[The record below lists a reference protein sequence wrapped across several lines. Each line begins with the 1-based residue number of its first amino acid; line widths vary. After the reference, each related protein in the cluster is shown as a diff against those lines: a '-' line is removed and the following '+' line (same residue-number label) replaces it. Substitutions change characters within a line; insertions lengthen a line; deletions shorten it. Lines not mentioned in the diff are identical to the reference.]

1 MSENSNPDS
10 DVAAYEQEDAKS
22 ITPAGYIS
30 EELQQQIRKV
40 YNIAHWSAG
49 YFDIGNKGNIV
60 AFPNKARRDVA
71 IDMDEL
77 LETIYQSGLTAPIL
91 IRFTDILKQRFE
103 ELFDSFTTAIRDFNY
118 KGKFTAVYPIKVN
131 QQRRVVHEIVRH
143 GKDRIGLEAGSKPE
157 LLAVLAHP
165 TGNSSVIICN
175 GYKDREYIRLALI
188 GQALGHQVYIILEKL
203 SEVSLVIEEAKKMGL
218 TPRLGVRVRLTATG
232 SGKWQDTG
240 GEKSKFGFSA
250 NYLLKIIEKLE
261 EANSIDCLQVMHF
274 HLGSQIANIGDIQRA
289 LRECARYYTE
299 LRMMGIPIHTVDVG
313 GGLGVDYEGTHSRSD
328 CSVNYSIQ
336 EYANNIVYTIGE
348 FCNERNIPHPNIITE
363 SGRAMTAHHAVL
375 VVNIIDIESAMVND
389 PIDSI
394 PADAPKSIQD
404 LWYGLQHINE
414 YTALETYHDACHLM
428 SEVLS
433 QYTYGLVNLKQ
444 RALAE
449 QVYLM
454 SCTKVRGLLKH
465 SVRAHREAIDELNDK
480 LADKIFGNFSLF
492 QSLPDSWAIDQI
504 FPIIPVNGL
513 TTKPST
519 RGVLQDITC
528 DSDGKVDGYVD
539 SQGVESTLPLVPFN
553 PEKPY
558 YLGIFLVGAYQEILG
573 DMHNLFGDTN
583 SVHVEITDNGG
594 YQLVQPVE
602 GDTVTDV
609 LKYVHFDASELLQS
623 YRSQMA
629 QANLSQQERQMY
641 LEELRNGLQGYTYL
655 ED

>member
-1 MSENSNPDS
+1 MAKTQKKPAPDIVDAPTQNSTNPF
-10 DVAAYEQEDAKS
+10 
-22 ITPAGYIS
+22 IS
-30 EELQQQIRKV
+30 AELQQQLRKV

-49 YFDIGNKGNIV
+49 YFDIGNKGNII
-60 AFPNKARRDVA
+60 AIPNQTRPEIA

-77 LETIYQSGLTAPIL
+77 LEAIYQSGLTAPIL
-91 IRFTDILKQRFE
+91 IRFTDILKNRFE
-103 ELFDSFTTAIRDFNY
+103 ELFASFTKAITDFNY
-118 KGKFTAVYPIKVN
+118 QGKFTAVYPIKVN
-131 QQRRVVHEIVRH
+131 QQQRVVSQIVQH

-165 TGNSSVIICN
+165 TGRSSVIICN

-203 SEVSLVIEEAKKMGL
+203 SEVTLVLEEAKKMNL
-218 TPRLGVRVRLTATG
+218 TPKLGVRVRLATTG

-250 NYLLKIIEKLE
+250 NYILKIIEKLE
-261 EANSIDCLQVMHF
+261 KANSLDCLQIMHF

-299 LRMMGIPIHTVDVG
+299 LRALGIPIHTVDVG
-313 GGLGVDYEGTHSRSD
+313 GGLGIDYEGTHSRSD
-328 CSVNYSIQ
+328 CSMNYSIQ
-336 EYANNIVYTIGE
+336 EYANNIIYTIGE
-348 FCNERNIPHPNIITE
+348 FCNERNVPHPNVITE

-375 VVNIIDIESAMVND
+375 IVNIIDVESAM
-389 PIDSI
+389 IDDYVEPVGS
-394 PADAPKSIQD
+394 DAPKTIQD
-404 LWYGLQHINE
+404 LWYGLQNVNE
-414 YTALETYHDACHLM
+414 YSALETYHDACHLI
-428 SEVLS
+428 SEVHS
-433 QYTYGLVNLKQ
+433 QYIYGLVNLKQ
-444 RALAE
+444 RAMAE
-449 QVYLM
+449 QIYLLT
-454 SCTKVRGLLKH
+454 CTKVRGLLKH
-465 SVRAHREAIDELNDK
+465 SVRAHREAIDELNEK

-492 QSLPDSWAIDQI
+492 QSLPDSWAINQI

-513 TTKPST
+513 TSNPNC

-583 SVHVEITDNGG
+583 SVHVELTENGG

-629 QANLSQQERQMY
+629 AANLSTPQRQAY
-641 LEELRNGLQGYTYL
+641 LEELRNGLQGYTYM

>member
-1 MSENSNPDS
+1 MSENPSFDS
-10 DVAAYEQEDAKS
+10 ESAPIDPSLE
-22 ITPAGYIS
+22 TGFIS
-30 EELQQQIRKV
+30 EELQQQLRKV
-40 YNIAHWSAG
+40 YNITHWSAG

-60 AFPNKARRDVA
+60 AFPNKERRDVA

-103 ELFDSFTTAIRDFNY
+103 ELFDSFTKAISDFNY

-165 TGNSSVIICN
+165 TGNSSTIICN

-203 SEVSLVIEEAKKMGL
+203 SEVGLVLEEAKKMGL
-218 TPRLGVRVRLTATG
+218 TPRLGVRVRLTTTG

-250 NYLLKIIEKLE
+250 NYLLKIIEKLQ
-261 EANSIDCLQVMHF
+261 EANSLDCLQVMHF
-274 HLGSQIANIGDIQRA
+274 HLGSQIANIGDIQCA

-299 LRMMGIPIHTVDVG
+299 LRLMGIPIHTVDVG

-336 EYANNIVYTIGE
+336 EYANNIIYTIGE
-348 FCNERNIPHPNIITE
+348 FCNERNIPHPNVITE
-363 SGRAMTAHHAVL
+363 SGRAMTAHHAVMIL
-375 VVNIIDIESAMVND
+375 NIIDIESAMVSD
-389 PIDSI
+389 DAITEIPTDS
-394 PADAPKSIQD
+394 PKAIQD
-404 LWYGLQHINE
+404 LWYGLQHVNE
-414 YTALETYHDACHLM
+414 YSALETYHDACHLM
-428 SEVLS
+428 NEVHS

-449 QVYLM
+449 QIYLM
-454 SCTKVRGLLKH
+454 SCTRVRGLLKH
-465 SVRAHREAIDELNDK
+465 SVRAHREAIDELNEK
-480 LADKIFGNFSLF
+480 LADKVFGNFSLF

-513 TTKPST
+513 TTKPT
-519 RGVLQDITC
+519 RRGVLQDITC

-553 PEKPY
+553 PQKPY

-583 SVHVEITDNGG
+583 SVHVELTDNGG

-629 QANLSQQERQMY
+629 QANLSQQERQTY

>member
-1 MSENSNPDS
+1 MPDNENSDIA
-10 DVAAYEQEDAKS
+10 VTVEMKTTAAP
-22 ITPAGYIS
+22 TYIS

-40 YNIAHWSAG
+40 YNITHWSAG

-60 AFPNKARRDVA
+60 AMPDKTRRDVA

-77 LETIYQSGLTAPIL
+77 LETIYQSGLTAPVL

-103 ELFDSFTTAIRDFNY
+103 ELFDSFTTAITDFNY

-131 QQRRVVHEIVRH
+131 QQRRVVHEIVKH

-165 TGNSSVIICN
+165 TGNSSIIICN

-203 SEVSLVIEEAKKMGL
+203 SEVSLVLEEAKKMNL
-218 TPRLGVRVRLTATG
+218 TPRLGVRVRLTSTG
-232 SGKWQDTG
+232 TGKWQDTG

-250 NYLLKIIEKLE
+250 NYLLKIIEKLQA
-261 EANSIDCLQVMHF
+261 ANSIDCLQVMHF

-299 LRMMGIPIHTVDVG
+299 LRLMGIPIHTVDVG
-313 GGLGVDYEGTHSRSD
+313 GGLGIDYEGTHSRSD

-336 EYANNIVYTIGE
+336 EYANNIIYTIGE
-348 FCNERNIPHPNIITE
+348 FCNERNIPHPNVITE
-363 SGRAMTAHHAVL
+363 SGRAMTAHHAVM
-375 VVNIIDIESAMVND
+375 VVNIIDIESAMVNE
-389 PIDSI
+389 SELTNI
-394 PADAPKSIQD
+394 PSDAPKTIQD
-404 LWYGLQHINE
+404 LWYGFQHTDE
-414 YTALETYHDACHLM
+414 YTALENYHDACHLM
-428 SEVLS
+428 SEVHS

-449 QVYLM
+449 QIYLM
-454 SCTKVRGLLKH
+454 TCTRVRELLKH
-465 SVRAHREAIDELNDK
+465 SVRAHREAIDELNEK
-480 LADKIFGNFSLF
+480 LADKVFGNFSLF
-492 QSLPDSWAIDQI
+492 QSMPDSWAINQI

-513 TTKPST
+513 TTKPNQ

-528 DSDGKVDGYVD
+528 DSDGKVDNYVD
-539 SQGVESTLPLVPFN
+539 SQGVESTLPLVEFN
-553 PEKPY
+553 PQKPY

-583 SVHVEITDNGG
+583 SVHVELTENGG

-609 LKYVHFDASELLQS
+609 LRYVHFDASELLQS

>member
-1 MSENSNPDS
+1 MSDHHGIDS
-10 DVAAYEQEDAKS
+10 ETAPEVS
-22 ITPAGYIS
+22 PSGAGIIS

-40 YNIAHWSAG
+40 YNIGHWSDG

-60 AFPNKARRDVA
+60 AIPDKKRRDIT

-77 LETIYQSGLTAPIL
+77 LETIYQSGLTAPVL

-103 ELFDSFTTAIRDFNY
+103 ELFDSFTKAISDFNY

-131 QQRRVVHEIVRH
+131 QQRRVVHEIVKQ

-165 TGNSSVIICN
+165 TGSSSIIICN

-203 SEVSLVIEEAKKMGL
+203 SEVSLVLEEAKKMNL
-218 TPRLGVRVRLTATG
+218 TPRLGVRVRLTSTG

-250 NYLLKIIEKLE
+250 NYLLKIIEKLQA
-261 EANSIDCLQVMHF
+261 ANSLDCLQVMHF

-299 LRMMGIPIHTVDVG
+299 LRLMGIPIHTVDVG

-336 EYANNIVYTIGE
+336 EYANNIIYTIGE
-348 FCNERNIPHPNIITE
+348 FCNERNIPHPNVITE
-363 SGRAMTAHHAVL
+363 SGRAMTAHHAVM
-375 VVNIIDIESAMVND
+375 VMNIIDIESAMIND
-389 PIDSI
+389 DTLTDIPSDS
-394 PADAPKSIQD
+394 PKIVQD
-404 LWYGLQHINE
+404 LWYGLQHVNE
-414 YTALETYHDACHLM
+414 YSALETYHDVCHLM
-428 SEVLS
+428 SEVHS

-449 QVYLM
+449 QIYLM
-454 SCTKVRGLLKH
+454 TCTKVRNLLKH
-465 SVRAHREAIDELNDK
+465 SVRAHREAIDELNEK

-492 QSLPDSWAIDQI
+492 QSLPDSWAINQI

-513 TTKPST
+513 TTKPDR

-539 SQGVESTLPLVPFN
+539 SQGVESTLPLVQFN
-553 PEKPY
+553 PQKPY

-583 SVHVEITDNGG
+583 SVHVELTENGG

-609 LKYVHFDASELLQS
+609 LRYVHFDASELLQS
-623 YRSQMA
+623 YRGQMS

>member
-1 MSENSNPDS
+1 MPDNENSDT
-10 DVAAYEQEDAKS
+10 AATVEIK
-22 ITPAGYIS
+22 TPAAPTFIS

-60 AFPNKARRDVA
+60 AFPNKERRDVA

-103 ELFDSFTTAIRDFNY
+103 ELFDSFTKAISDFNY

-165 TGNSSVIICN
+165 TGNSSTIICN

-203 SEVSLVIEEAKKMGL
+203 SEVSLVLEEAKKMNL

-232 SGKWQDTG
+232 TVKWQDTG

-250 NYLLKIIEKLE
+250 NYLLKIIEKLQA
-261 EANSIDCLQVMHF
+261 ANSIDCLQVMHF

-299 LRMMGIPIHTVDVG
+299 LRLMGIPIHTVDVG
-313 GGLGVDYEGTHSRSD
+313 GGLGIDYEGTHSRSD

-336 EYANNIVYTIGE
+336 EYANNIIYTIGE
-348 FCNERNIPHPNIITE
+348 FCNERNIPHPNVITE
-363 SGRAMTAHHAVL
+363 SGRAMTAHHAVMI
-375 VVNIIDIESAMVND
+375 VNIIDIESAMVAENELTN
-389 PIDSI
+389 I
-394 PADAPKSIQD
+394 PSDAPKTIQD
-404 LWYGLQHINE
+404 LWYGFQHVDE
-414 YTALETYHDACHLM
+414 YTALENYHDACHLM
-428 SEVLS
+428 SEVHS

-449 QVYLM
+449 QIYLM
-454 SCTKVRGLLKH
+454 TCTRVRELLKH
-465 SVRAHREAIDELNDK
+465 SVRAHREAIDELNEK
-480 LADKIFGNFSLF
+480 LADKVFGNFSLF
-492 QSLPDSWAIDQI
+492 QSMPDSWAINQI

-513 TTKPST
+513 TTKPNH

-528 DSDGKVDGYVD
+528 DSDGKVDNYVD

-553 PEKPY
+553 PLKPY

-583 SVHVEITDNGG
+583 SVHVELTENGG

-609 LKYVHFDASELLQS
+609 LRYVHFDASELLQS

>member
-1 MSENSNPDS
+1 MSENPSVES
-10 DVAAYEQEDAKS
+10 EVAPEEKALGA
-22 ITPAGYIS
+22 AFIS
-30 EELQQQIRKV
+30 EELQQQLRKV
-40 YNIAHWSAG
+40 YNIAHWSSG

-60 AFPNKARRDVA
+60 AIPNKLRRDVT

-103 ELFDSFTTAIRDFNY
+103 ELFDSFTHAISEFNY
-118 KGKFTAVYPIKVN
+118 KGKFTGVFPIKVN
-131 QQRRVVHEIVRH
+131 QQRRVVHEIVKH

-165 TGNSSVIICN
+165 TGNSSIIICN

-203 SEVSLVIEEAKKMGL
+203 SEVALVLDEAKKMGL
-218 TPRLGVRVRLTATG
+218 TPKLGVRVRLTTTG

-250 NYLLKIIEKLE
+250 NYLLKIIEKLQ
-261 EANSIDCLQVMHF
+261 EASSLDCLQVMHF

-299 LRMMGIPIHTVDVG
+299 LRLMGIPIHTVDVG

-336 EYANNIVYTIGE
+336 EYANNIIYTIGE
-348 FCNERNIPHPNIITE
+348 FCNERNIPHPNVITE

-389 PIDSI
+389 NAIEEIPTDS
-394 PADAPKSIQD
+394 PKTIQD
-404 LWYGLQHINE
+404 LWYGLQHVDE
-414 YTALETYHDACHLM
+414 YSALENYHDACHLM
-428 SEVLS
+428 SEVHS
-433 QYTYGLVNLKQ
+433 QYIYGLVNLKQ

-449 QVYLM
+449 QIYLM
-454 SCTKVRGLLKH
+454 TCTKVRELLKH
-465 SVRAHREAIDELNDK
+465 SVRAHREAIDELNEK
-480 LADKIFGNFSLF
+480 LADKVFGNFSLF

-504 FPIIPVNGL
+504 FPILPVTGL
-513 TTKPST
+513 TTKPNR

-583 SVHVEITDNGG
+583 SVHVELTENGG

-629 QANLSQQERQMY
+629 QANLSTLQRQTY

>member
-1 MSENSNPDS
+1 MTNNFDIDDESAPVTKTTSTE
-10 DVAAYEQEDAKS
+10 
-22 ITPAGYIS
+22 TIS
-30 EELQQQIRKV
+30 EELQQQLRKI
-40 YNIAHWSAG
+40 YNISHWSAG
-49 YFDIGNKGNIV
+49 YFDIGNKGNII
-60 AFPNKARRDVA
+60 ALPDKNRRDVS

-103 ELFDSFTTAIRDFNY
+103 ELFHSFTKAITDFNY
-118 KGKFTAVYPIKVN
+118 QGKFTAVYPIKVN

-165 TGNSSVIICN
+165 TGNSSTIICN

-203 SEVSLVIEEAKKMGL
+203 SEVSLVVEEAKKMNL
-218 TPRLGVRVRLTATG
+218 IPRLGVRVRLTSMG

-250 NYLLKIIEKLE
+250 NYLLKIIEKLQ
-261 EANSIDCLQVMHF
+261 EADYIDCLQIMHF
-274 HLGSQIANIGDIQRA
+274 HLGSQIANIGDIQGA

-299 LRMMGIPIHTVDVG
+299 LRLMGIPIHTVDVG
-313 GGLGVDYEGTHSRSD
+313 GGLGIDYEGTHSRSD
-328 CSVNYSIQ
+328 CSMNYSIQ
-336 EYANNIVYTIGE
+336 EYANNIIYTIGE

-375 VVNIIDIESAMVND
+375 VVNIIDIESAMIND

-394 PADAPKSIQD
+394 PSDSPKTVQD
-404 LWYGLQHINE
+404 LWYGLTHTNE
-414 YTALETYHDACHLM
+414 YSALENYHDACHLM
-428 SEVLS
+428 NEVHS

-449 QVYLM
+449 QIYLM
-454 SCTKVRGLLKH
+454 TCTKVRELLKH
-465 SVRAHREAIDELNDK
+465 SVRAHREAIDELNEK

-513 TTKPST
+513 TTKPNR

-539 SQGVESTLPLVPFN
+539 SQGVESTLPLVSFN
-553 PEKPY
+553 PQKPY

-583 SVHVEITDNGG
+583 SVHVEITENGG

-629 QANLSQQERQMY
+629 QAHLSTQERQAY